1 MSFILYLSLVGGRDQ
16 KLVSNSVKEEISSH
30 TLALYALFSV
40 KIYHDHHREKLADGM
55 VPIKASC
62 GQPGAPWLTSNIL
75 SQKSPRMI
83 LIFVV
88 VFCVGSPN
96 KSANYMPRAVLLE
109 FLNKDDF
116 SRKNVVKVKRFASH
130 VRNTYSW

>member
-16 KLVSNSVKEEISSH
+16 KLVSNSVEEEISSH

-40 KIYHDHHREKLADGM
+40 KIYHNHHREKLAAGM

-62 GQPGAPWLTSNIL
+62 GQPGALWLTSNIL

-88 VFCVGSPN
+88 VLEVRTNLQIIC
-96 KSANYMPRAVLLE
+96 RALRCWS
-109 FLNKDDF
+109 F
-116 SRKNVVKVKRFASH
+116 
-130 VRNTYSW
+130 